1 MRRLALLVGLV
12 VVLGTSR
19 MAHAR
24 DSLVLVCSGVAR
36 PTDDAEAVGISIS
49 YLDQRAPDGTN
60 RRMTL
65 RELWGDTVFK
75 ASWIGGD
82 DSKAVAITLKAGK
95 LVRFKGT
102 YALEKN
108 GDTFVMHLV
117 GKVSR
122 HPIDDKTLHP
132 IDVTLPC
139 ADLSI

>member
-1 MRRLALLVGLV
+1 
-12 VVLGTSR
+12 

-75 ASWIGGD
+75 ASWVGGGD
-82 DSKAVAITLKAGK
+82 YKPVAITLKAGK
-95 LVRFKGT
+95 LVRFRGT
-102 YALEKN
+102 YAITKN
-108 GDTFVMHLV
+108 GDDFVLHLV

-139 ADLSI
+139 ANLSI